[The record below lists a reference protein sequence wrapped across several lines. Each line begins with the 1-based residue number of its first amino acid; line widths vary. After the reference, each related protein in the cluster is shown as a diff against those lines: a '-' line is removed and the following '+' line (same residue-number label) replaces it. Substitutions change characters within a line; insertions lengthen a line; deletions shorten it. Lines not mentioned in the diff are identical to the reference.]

1 MKIETHLYY
10 YKIQLLSTIGQWLIL
25 FSYFYF
31 EALPSIVEDRI
42 VSSLS
47 LPPVGDSVIIN
58 QHNDDSKL
66 LPLDSKNLPNQQHSM
81 DKETGTGDPNVQDVG
96 SSSSCE
102 SSESSRDSD
111 GEKETNSNADEL
123 QRYVYVTNI
132 TRCGQD
138 GQLVI

>member
-1 MKIETHLYY
+1 M
-10 YKIQLLSTIGQWLIL
+10 

-31 EALPSIVEDRI
+31 EALPTIVEDRI

-47 LPPVGDSVIIN
+47 LPPVGNSVVIN
-58 QHNDDSKL
+58 QHSDDGKL

-96 SSSSCE
+96 SNSSCE

-123 QRYVYVTNI
+123 QRYVYI
-132 TRCGQD
+132 TIL
-138 GQLVI
+138 LVVGRMVS